1 MSAETPM
8 AWRRALLTAAGLLVF
23 VYAAACVDVV
33 LRARSAYNEGEKWLL
48 WNEHPDL
55 KKAHFDAELAERQ
68 AKLEKDRDAGR
79 LSPAEFDKKLGL
91 ARFERDQQV
100 AESSLKYAY
109 VWFQTAAELFTPP
122 ESRWTAMSR
131 EKMKTTRELWKK
143 ELDAKKIPYQDYML
157 E

>member
-1 MSAETPM
+1 MG
-8 AWRRALLTAAGLLVF
+8 WRRGLLTAAGLLAF
-23 VYAAACVDVV
+23 VYAAACADVV
-33 LRARSAYNEGEKWLL
+33 LRARSAYLEGEKWLS
-48 WNEHPDL
+48 WSEHPEL
-55 KKAHFDAELAERQ
+55 KKAHFDAELDARL
-68 AKLEKDRDAGR
+68 KSLEADRAAGR
-79 LSPAEFDKKLGL
+79 LTAPELEKKSAL
-91 ARFERDQQV
+91 ARFERDQAV

-122 ESRWTAMSR
+122 ESRWVVMSR

>member
-1 MSAETPM
+1 MTAG
-8 AWRRALLTAAGLLVF
+8 WRRALLTAVGLFAF

-33 LRARSAYNEGEKWLL
+33 LRARSAYGEGEKWLS
-48 WNEHPDL
+48 WSEHPDL
-55 KKAHFDAELAERQ
+55 KKAHFDADFAARRRDLER
-68 AKLEKDRDAGR
+68 ERDSGR
-79 LSPAEFDKKLGL
+79 LAPAEFQKKLAL
-91 ARFERDQQV
+91 AAFERDQAV
-100 AESSLKYAY
+100 EESSLKYAY

>member
-1 MSAETPM
+1 MS
-8 AWRRALLTAAGLLVF
+8 WRRSLLTAAGLLAF

-33 LRARSAYNEGEKWLL
+33 LRARSAYNEGEKWLS
-48 WNEHPDL
+48 WSARPEL
-55 KKAHFDAELAERQ
+55 KKAHFDAVLAERQ
-68 AKLEKDRDAGR
+68 KTFESERSAGR
-79 LSPAEFDKKLGL
+79 LTPAEFDRKLGL
-91 ARFERDQQV
+91 ARFERDQAV

-109 VWFQTAAELFTPP
+109 VWYQTAAELFTPP

-131 EKMKTTRELWKK
+131 VKMKTTRELWKK

>member
-1 MSAETPM
+1 MT
-8 AWRRALLTAAGLLVF
+8 WRRALLTGAGLFAF

-33 LRARSAYNEGEKWLL
+33 LRARSAYLEGEKWLS

-55 KKAHFDAELAERQ
+55 KKAHFDAELAERRR
-68 AKLEKDRDAGR
+68 AFEADRDAGK
-79 LSPAEFDKKLGL
+79 LTAAEFDKKLAL
-91 ARFERDQQV
+91 ATFERDQAV

-109 VWFQTAAELFTPP
+109 VWYQTAAELFTPP
-122 ESRWTAMSR
+122 ESRWTALSR

>member
-1 MSAETPM
+1 M
-8 AWRRALLTAAGLLVF
+8 AWRRALLTAVGLLAF

-33 LRARSAYNEGEKWLL
+33 LRARSAYNEGEKWLS
-48 WNEHPDL
+48 WSEHPEL
-55 KKAHFDAELAERQ
+55 KKAHFDAELAERVKSFE
-68 AKLEKDRDAGR
+68 AERAAGR
-79 LSPAEFDKKLGL
+79 LTAAEFDKKSGL
-91 ARFERDQQV
+91 ARFERDQAV

-122 ESRWTAMSR
+122 ESRWVVMSR

>member
-1 MSAETPM
+1 M
-8 AWRRALLTAAGLLVF
+8 AWRRVLLTAAGLLAF

-33 LRARSAYNEGEKWLL
+33 LRARSAYLEGEKWLA
-48 WNEHPDL
+48 WDAHPDL
-55 KKAHFDAELAERQ
+55 KKSHFDAELAQHTKMFEAERV
-68 AKLEKDRDAGR
+68 AGR
-79 LSPAEFDKKLGL
+79 LNDAELQKKVGL
-91 ARFERDQQV
+91 AKFERDQAV

-109 VWFQTAAELFTPP
+109 VWFQTSAELFTPP
-122 ESRWTAMSR
+122 ESRWTVRAR